1 MQQQELISIALCT
14 YNGSKYIEQQ
24 VYSIL
29 NQSYKNIEIV
39 IVDDNSTDDTYHLLE
54 KLKQQHSQ
62 LKVFRNKAN
71 LGFNKN
77 FEIAIKL
84 CTGKYIAISDQDDI
98 WLPQKLELLL
108 KNIGDNWLIFS
119 NSEWVDENEV
129 SMGRQILKPSFTM
142 NERDFRSILFYNSVT
157 GHTVLFNKEFVDY
170 FTPIPTL
177 GYYDWWMGFV
187 AMYHN
192 KATCLNECLT
202 LHRMHSSSVTTSAY
216 SNDKK
221 QFKKDLNVEA
231 EIQLEQFRQ
240 YKNLKPEDKK
250 FLEKISNEYR
260 KDFSFYLMWLILVNY
275 PIYFPDK
282 KPRNWLSRLNFAR
295 KLK

>member
-1 MQQQELISIALCT
+1 MQQKELISIALCT

-24 VYSIL
+24 VNSIL

-39 IVDDNSTDDTYHLLE
+39 AVDDNSTDNTYHLLE
-54 KLKQQHSQ
+54 KLQEQHAQ
-62 LKVFRNKAN
+62 LKIYRNEKN

-77 FEIAIKL
+77 FEKAIKL
-84 CTGKYIAISDQDDI
+84 CNGKYIAISDQDDI
-98 WLPQKLELLL
+98 WLPQKLELLVN
-108 KNIGDNWLIFS
+108 NIGNNWLIFS

-129 SMGRQILKPSFTM
+129 SMGKQILNPSFTM
-142 NERDFRSILFYNSVT
+142 EGRGFKSILFYNSVT
-157 GHTVLFNKEFVDY
+157 GHTVLFDKQFVDY
-170 FTPIPTL
+170 FTPMPAK

-187 AMYHN
+187 ALYHN
-192 KATCLNECLT
+192 KATCLNKCLT
-202 LHRMHSSSVTTSAY
+202 LHRMHNSSVTSGAY

-231 EIQLEQFRQ
+231 EIQLEQFKH
-240 YKNLKPEDKK
+240 YKNLKPKDKK
-250 FLEKISNEYR
+250 FIEKISCEYS
-260 KDFSFYLMWLILVNY
+260 KNFSFYLMWLLLVNY
-275 PIYFPDK
+275 PTYFPDK